1 MLLADVVEAVEG
13 LEWIGE
19 RSTEISC
26 HAIEFFTGEPLGGRL
41 DATLVI
47 GLFQDAA
54 DAVARLSGALKGA
67 AAVAVRSALDS
78 AELRRVAAE
87 SGIPLLGV
95 GPDLT
100 WGALTHQLHDL
111 LGSTDGSADEA
122 TTLSELTALAGERLG
137 NPITVERP
145 SGELLAYSRQG
156 ETVDQFRQ
164 ESVLGRAM
172 PRDLLRSLRL
182 AGVFDTIDASPGAV
196 ELDPAQVAGTR
207 RVAVAVRHGGTVIAY
222 VWLLAVDKPYGSDDG
237 RVLTDF
243 ARVAARHIVR
253 DDTFRARQRLQRT
266 QLVTEL
272 LSGENIDRP
281 GLERRCRASSIDVT
295 TAYTTLVCGVAGVS
309 CESDLVERATRIEG
323 WIRSRDDRAVITT
336 FDECL
341 LVLYP
346 RDHDAS
352 ALAQLADYCAQ
363 QPGETAGPWPVG
375 VSESSGPIGVVGTM
389 FREAADAARVSWAVD
404 HGRRVRYFAELGV
417 YRLLLQVPD
426 ASAPIS
432 KHVATLREH
441 DSEHGS
447 DLAETLRVYLEAAL
461 NGRSAARTLQI
472 HHNSLAHRLQRIE
485 AITGID
491 LADPDE
497 RLAASLDF
505 CRSRLLKS
513 DL

>member
-1 MLLADVVEAVEG
+1 MLLGDVVAAVEG
-13 LEWIGE
+13 LEWIGQG
-19 RSTEISC
+19 STEISC
-26 HAIEFFTGEPLGGRL
+26 HTVELFTGEPLDGRL
-41 DATLVI
+41 DASIVV

-54 DAVARLSGALKGA
+54 DAVAGLSGALKGA

-87 SGIPLLGV
+87 GGIPLLGV
-95 GPDLT
+95 RPDVT
-100 WGALTHQLHDL
+100 WGALTRQLYDV
-111 LGSTDGSADEA
+111 LGGTDQTDEA
-122 TTLSELTALAGERLG
+122 STLADLTAAAGQRLG
-137 NPITVERP
+137 NPITVERVT
-145 SGELLAYSRQG
+145 GELLAYSRQG

-164 ESVLGRAM
+164 KSVLGRAM
-172 PRDLLRSLRL
+172 PRGLLRTLRR
-182 AGVFDTIDASPGAV
+182 AGVFDTIDASRDPV

-207 RVAVAVRHGGTVIAY
+207 RVAVAVRHGGTVIGY
-222 VWLLAVDKPYGSDDG
+222 VWLLAVNKPYGGDDAHI
-237 RVLTDF
+237 LADF
-243 ARVAARHIVR
+243 AKVAARHIVR
-253 DDTFRARQRLQRT
+253 DDTFRARQGLQRA
-266 QLVTEL
+266 QLVRDL
-272 LSGENIDRP
+272 LVGESIDRA

-295 TAYTTLVCGVAGVS
+295 TAYTTLVCGVPGVS

-323 WIRSRDDRAVITT
+323 WVRSRDDRAVVTS

-346 RDHDAS
+346 GGYDGS
-352 ALAQLADYCAQ
+352 ALAQVADYCAQ
-363 QPGETAGPWPVG
+363 QPPEKTAPWPVG

-426 ASAPIS
+426 DTVPIS

-441 DSEHGS
+441 DGEHGS

-461 NGRSAARTLQI
+461 NGRLAARTLQI
-472 HHNSLAHRLQRIE
+472 HHNTLAYRLQRIE

-491 LADPDE
+491 LADPDQ

-505 CRSRLLKS
+505 CRSRLLGS